1 MKSIR
6 ACVLLAL
13 LGVLPGC
20 ATVLKMSPKKTAS
33 SLDTSRQSVLL
44 ASLTIEN
51 KHHESFRPNPIVVF
65 IERNG
70 GHEKGDRLSYQFDD
84 DAEADTPARHFL
96 IRIPIEPGRYQL
108 VGINGAAGVFPIHGV
123 FILPLHYDID
133 VKPGA
138 VEYLGHIDAAVVDR
152 KDGELRAGPLLPL
165 IDQAAAGFSGGTWTV
180 EVSDGSPRDI
190 DEFRAAF
197 PALATAPIEKD
208 LLPQWDKARETAR
221 WQAN

>member
-1 MKSIR
+1 M
-6 ACVLLAL
+6 LAL
-13 LGVLPGC
+13 LGLLPGC
-20 ATVLKMSPKKTAS
+20 ATVSKMSPKKTESA
-33 SLDTSRQSVLL
+33 LDTSRQSVLL

-51 KHHESFRPNPIVVF
+51 RHHESFRPNPIVVMLQ
-65 IERNG
+65 RNG
-70 GHEKGDRLSYQFDD
+70 GQQASDRLNYQFDN
-84 DAEADTPARHFL
+84 DAAIDSDSPARHYL

-123 FILPLHYDID
+123 FFLPLHYDIE

-180 EVSDGSPRDI
+180 TVSDSAPHDVE
-190 DEFRAAF
+190 EFKAAF
-197 PALATAPIEKD
+197 PALARTPIED
-208 LLPQWDKARETAR
+208 DALPPWDKAKETMR